1 MSTRRSARRTLTAV
15 ATALTGLSL
24 GAATLPAQANPDR
37 VSPSS
42 LTRGADPQIPYLVR
56 NTLHDGDRS
65 ITVARARMHLDLWTT
80 SGGYVV
86 SDLVRNRG
94 RRFRI
99 TAVAADGTRKVIG
112 RPHWVDGSA
121 VSPRG
126 TRMAWSN
133 APDDIDTKH
142 VVSVVNPNTG
152 RVIARRAFT
161 LAQVV
166 AVTDRRV
173 LLTRPGYRR
182 DIRTWWWNY
191 RRDTTRKI
199 SDQYAIRADKR
210 HNRVVFAPGSGS
222 PARCHRVAPLSRPGR
237 TLWRSC
243 RITPHAWSPDGKRA
257 LSTWI
262 YFDAPGTDRWV
273 TVKARNGERVGR
285 INGRLDWGVSWEDDG
300 HFLTMAQG
308 DDGATAIIR
317 CTPTGSCERAS
328 RIWNRE
334 IDPDLYYV
342 SPPVLL
348 SHN

>member
-1 MSTRRSARRTLTAV
+1 MQTRQQTRRGLAAV
-15 ATALTGLSL
+15 ATAVTVLSL
-24 GAATLPAQANPDR
+24 GAATLPAQAAPGR
-37 VSPSS
+37 VAPSS
-42 LTRGADPQIPYLVR
+42 LDRGPAPRIPYLVR

-80 SGGYVV
+80 AHGYVV
-86 SDLVRNRG
+86 TDMVGKRNIRY
-94 RRFRI
+94 RI
-99 TAVAADGTRKVIG
+99 TAVAPDGSRTVIA
-112 RPHWVDGSA
+112 RPRWVDSSA

-126 TRMAWSN
+126 TRMAWANVPNDLN
-133 APDDIDTKH
+133 ATRIVT
-142 VVSVVNPNTG
+142 VVQPGTG
-152 RVIARRAFT
+152 KVLGRRSFRY
-161 LAQVV
+161 AQVV
-166 AVTDRRV
+166 AVTEHRV

-210 HNRVVFAPGSGS
+210 HDRVVFAPGSGT
-222 PARCHRVAPLSRPGR
+222 PARCHRIAPLSHPGR

-243 RITPHAWSPDGKRA
+243 RITPHAWSPDGRRA

-273 TVKARNGERVGR
+273 AVKARNGERIGR
-285 INGRLDWGVSWEDDG
+285 ITGRLDWDVTWEDDR
-300 HFLTMAQG
+300 HFLTLAQG

-317 CTPTGSCERAS
+317 CTPKGSCERAS
-328 RIWNRE
+328 RIWQRQ

-348 SHN
+348 SYN